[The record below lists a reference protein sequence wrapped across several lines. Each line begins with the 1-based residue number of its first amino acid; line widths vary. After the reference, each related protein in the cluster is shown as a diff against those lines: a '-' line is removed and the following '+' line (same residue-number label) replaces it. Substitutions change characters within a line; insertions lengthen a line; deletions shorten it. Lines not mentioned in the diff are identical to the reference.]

1 MVEET
6 KGEQQQDLIGQRVE
20 LRGKMGSVRFL
31 GKLRNNPK
39 AGDALWLGIEWD
51 DLGAGKHNGTVDGE
65 TYFNPE
71 FHVNTPEFAAG
82 TTNHCSFIRYGK
94 IDIGGIT
101 LEEAIMRRY
110 KPDHLMTEEEKE
122 LERKK
127 EEAEQFVATTKG
139 KAVKIEMVG
148 FDQAYNWRTDI
159 TNSRDISLDN
169 MGISDVGESGI
180 LRQLIPGTM
189 NLYLDKNKLYS
200 WDQYF

>member
-1 MVEET
+1 M
-6 KGEQQQDLIGQRVE
+6 
-20 LRGKMGSVRFL
+20 
-31 GKLRNNPK
+31 
-39 AGDALWLGIEWD
+39 
-51 DLGAGKHNGTVDGE
+51 
-65 TYFNPE
+65 
-71 FHVNTPEFAAG
+71 
-82 TTNHCSFIRYGK
+82 
-94 IDIGGIT
+94 
-101 LEEAIMRRY
+101 
-110 KPDHLMTEEEKE
+110 
-122 LERKK
+122 
-127 EEAEQFVATTKG
+127 ATTKG